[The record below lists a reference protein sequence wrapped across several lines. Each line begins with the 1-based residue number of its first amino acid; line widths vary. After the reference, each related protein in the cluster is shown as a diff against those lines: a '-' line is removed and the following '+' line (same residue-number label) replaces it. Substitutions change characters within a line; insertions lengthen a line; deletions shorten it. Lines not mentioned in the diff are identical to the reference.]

1 VQLGLENKK
10 KTMWAAALGVVAL
23 LVFAYEIVP
32 LFTGGPD
39 SASSAQA
46 AAPAPPPRV
55 TTTRPVKG
63 KKQQQ
68 HLENLDPTLRL
79 DLLASSEQ
87 TQYEGNG
94 RNIFVSQ
101 PDVEIP
107 KPIAPGSPD
116 AIKAE
121 GPKWTPPAT
130 PPPQPIPL
138 KFFGFAS
145 QPGEPKR
152 IFLQQNDDVW
162 VVGEGEIVN
171 RRYKIMHISNASV
184 DIQDM
189 VSSGPAQ
196 TIPLTQG

>member
-10 KTMWAAALGVVAL
+10 KTIWAAALGVIAV

-32 LFTGGPD
+32 LFTGAPD
-39 SASSAQA
+39 TSSNAQA
-46 AAPAPPPRV
+46 AAPATPPRV
-55 TTTRPVKG
+55 STTHTKG
-63 KKQQQ
+63 KKQ
-68 HLENLDPTLRL
+68 HLENLDPTLHL

-87 TQYEGNG
+87 TQYEGTG

-116 AIKAE
+116 AIKVEEA
-121 GPKWTPPAT
+121 KYTPPT
-130 PPPQPIPL
+130 PPPAPPIPL

-145 QPGEPKR
+145 KPGETKK
-152 IFLQQNDDVW
+152 IFLQLNDDVW

-171 RRYKIMHISNASV
+171 RRYKIVRISNSSV

-189 VSSGPAQ
+189 VASGPAQ

>member
-10 KTMWAAALGVVAL
+10 KTIWAAALGVIAVL
-23 LVFAYEIVP
+23 IFGYEIVP
-32 LFTGGPD
+32 LFTGSSEP
-39 SASSAQA
+39 ASSAQA
-46 AAPAPPPRV
+46 AAPAPAPRV
-55 TTTRPVKG
+55 TATRPAAKV
-63 KKQQQ
+63 KKQK
-68 HLENLDPTLRL
+68 LENLDPTLHL

-87 TQYEGNG
+87 TPYEGNG

-101 PDVEIP
+101 PDIEIP

-121 GPKWTPPAT
+121 EARYT
-130 PPPQPIPL
+130 PPPPPPPTPIPL

-145 QPGEPKR
+145 RPGEPKK
-152 IFLQQNDDVW
+152 IFLQQGEDVW

-171 RRYKIMHISNASV
+171 RRYKIVRISNSSV

-189 VSSGPAQ
+189 VGSGPAQ
-196 TIPLTQG
+196 SVPLTQG

>member
-10 KTMWAAALGVVAL
+10 KTMWAAALGVIAV
-23 LVFAYEIVP
+23 LVFLYEIVP
-32 LFTGGPD
+32 LFTGSSEP
-39 SASSAQA
+39 ASSAQA

-55 TTTRPVKG
+55 TATRPGAKG
-63 KKQQQ
+63 KKQ
-68 HLENLDPTLRL
+68 HLENLDPTLHL

-87 TQYEGNG
+87 RPYQGSG
-94 RNIFVSQ
+94 RNIFVAQ
-101 PDVEIP
+101 AEDPVIQTPKGNGTTDVKNE
-107 KPIAPGSPD
+107 
-116 AIKAE
+116 
-121 GPKWTPPAT
+121 PPPYVPP
-130 PPPQPIPL
+130 PPPQALPIPL

-145 QPGEPKR
+145 RPGEPKR

-171 RRYKIMHISNASV
+171 RRYKIVKISNASV